1 MRVASWTP
9 LLALAASAGLSTAP
23 AVAQD
28 QAIVAHSISVA
39 QDGSSLELELADGRR
54 ITIELTDGTVR
65 INGERAGS
73 YATGSGVESSWSN
86 LLSQLGSLS
95 TDELVAALDDWQ
107 GNELEELKAVEQE
120 LSAALALEANLGNL
134 DAVVASAVAIGQA
147 ASVTAAR
154 DLALSLSAATQA
166 TATQQDL
173 IIDLNRL
180 TGDRSV
186 IARVGDLRRAYGDD
200 FGEIGIEVQN
210 GRVHIGDLTVRRG
223 QILEGNLAVLSGDV
237 SVYGTINGNLAA
249 LNGDVILHGSARIE
263 GDVVALNGRVT
274 RGGGHVTGRV
284 RSMNSLALRPRS
296 SRVAPSAPS
305 VFERRSTNQTLS
317 VDAVGQNIAT
327 LFGFFIALASIG
339 FGLNFFMPR
348 QLEVVS
354 ETVSDSFGRSFFAG
368 LFAQPLLLPLS
379 VMLIAGLAITIV
391 GIPVAVLVAL
401 ALPVAVVGAA
411 VTGYLAAAK
420 AVGQS
425 YLSRK
430 IARGQS
436 LVVTPYRSTLYG
448 VGGLL
453 AVWMPAVALG
463 WIPLVGQLLLALA
476 FISTWVMATAGV
488 GAAILSR
495 AGLRATFAGSEDRP
509 ALTDEHYW
517 PMDASNYTPARR
529 GRSRK

>member
-1 MRVASWTP
+1 MRVARWTP
-9 LLALAASAGLSTAP
+9 LLALATSAGLSTAP

-28 QAIVAHSISVA
+28 QAVVAHSISVA
-39 QDGSSLELELADGRR
+39 RDGSSLELELADGRS
-54 ITIELTDGTVR
+54 ITIELADGTFR
-65 INGERAGS
+65 INGEAAGS
-73 YATGSGVESSWSN
+73 YATGSGLESSWRN
-86 LLSQLGSLS
+86 LLSQFGSLS

-107 GNELEELKAVEQE
+107 GEELEEFKAAEQE
-120 LSAALALEANLGNL
+120 LSAALEANLGNL
-134 DAVVASAVAIGQA
+134 DAVIASAVAAAQV
-147 ASVTAAR
+147 ASVTAVR
-154 DLALSLSAATQA
+154 GVTLSGAAQA
-166 TATQQDL
+166 TARQQNL

-180 TGDRSV
+180 TGERSV
-186 IARVGDLRRAYGDD
+186 IERMNELRRIYGDD
-200 FGEIGIEVQN
+200 FGEIGIEVEN

-249 LNGDVILHGSARIE
+249 LNGDVILHRSARIE

-274 RGGGHVTGRV
+274 RGGGHVAGRI
-284 RSMNSLALRPRS
+284 RSMNSLAMRPRS
-296 SRVAPSAPS
+296 SRVAPRAPS
-305 VFERRSTNQTLS
+305 VFERGSAKQTFS
-317 VDAVGQNIAT
+317 IDAVGQNIAT

-339 FGLNFFMPR
+339 FGLNYFMPR

-368 LFAQPLLLPLS
+368 LFAQPLLLPVS

-436 LVVTPYRSTLYG
+436 LVVTPYRSTVYG

-463 WIPLVGQLLLALA
+463 WIPLFGQLLLALA

-495 AGLRATFAGSEDRP
+495 AGLRATFAGSGDRP

>member
-1 MRVASWTP
+1 MRVARWTP
-9 LLALAASAGLSTAP
+9 LLALATSAGLSTAP
-23 AVAQD
+23 VVAQD
-28 QAIVAHSISVA
+28 QAVVAHSISVA
-39 QDGSSLELELADGRR
+39 QDGSSLELELADGRS
-54 ITIELTDGTVR
+54 ITIELADGTFR
-65 INGERAGS
+65 INGEAAGS
-73 YATGSGVESSWSN
+73 YATGSGLESSWRN
-86 LLSQLGSLS
+86 LLSQFGSLS

-107 GNELEELKAVEQE
+107 GEELEEFKAAERE
-120 LSAALALEANLGNL
+120 LSAALEANLGNL
-134 DAVVASAVAIGQA
+134 DAVIASAVAAAQV
-147 ASVTAAR
+147 ASVTAVR
-154 DLALSLSAATQA
+154 GVTLSGAAQA
-166 TATQQDL
+166 TARQQNL

-180 TGDRSV
+180 TGERSV
-186 IARVGDLRRAYGDD
+186 IERMNELRRIYGDD
-200 FGEIGIEVQN
+200 FGEIGIEVEN

-249 LNGDVILHGSARIE
+249 LNGDVILHRSARIE

-274 RGGGHVTGRV
+274 RGGGHVAGRV
-284 RSMNSLALRPRS
+284 RSMNSLAMRPRS
-296 SRVAPSAPS
+296 SRVAPRAPS
-305 VFERRSTNQTLS
+305 VFERGSVKQTFS
-317 VDAVGQNIAT
+317 IDAVGQNIAT

-339 FGLNFFMPR
+339 FGLNYFMPR

-368 LFAQPLLLPLS
+368 LFAQPLLLPVS

-436 LVVTPYRSTLYG
+436 LVVTPYRSTVYG

-463 WIPLVGQLLLALA
+463 WIPLFGQLLLALA

-495 AGLRATFAGSEDRP
+495 AGLRATFAGSGDRP

>member
-1 MRVASWTP
+1 MRVARWTP
-9 LLALAASAGLSTAP
+9 LLALATSAGLSTAP

-28 QAIVAHSISVA
+28 QAVVAHSISVA
-39 QDGSSLELELADGRR
+39 RDGSSLELELADGRS
-54 ITIELTDGTVR
+54 ITIELADGTFR
-65 INGERAGS
+65 INGEAAGS
-73 YATGSGVESSWSN
+73 YATGSGLESSWRN
-86 LLSQLGSLS
+86 LLSQFGSLS

-107 GNELEELKAVEQE
+107 GEELEEFKAAERE
-120 LSAALALEANLGNL
+120 LSAALEANLGNL
-134 DAVVASAVAIGQA
+134 DAVIASAVAAAQV
-147 ASVTAAR
+147 ASVTAVR
-154 DLALSLSAATQA
+154 GVTLSGAAQA
-166 TATQQDL
+166 TARQQNL

-180 TGDRSV
+180 TGERSV
-186 IARVGDLRRAYGDD
+186 IERMNELRRIYGDD
-200 FGEIGIEVQN
+200 FGEIGIEVEN

-249 LNGDVILHGSARIE
+249 LNGDVILHRSARIE

-274 RGGGHVTGRV
+274 RGGGHVAGRI
-284 RSMNSLALRPRS
+284 RSMNSLAMRPRS
-296 SRVAPSAPS
+296 SRVAPRAPS
-305 VFERRSTNQTLS
+305 VFERGSVKQTFS
-317 VDAVGQNIAT
+317 IDAVGQNIAT

-339 FGLNFFMPR
+339 FGLNYFMPR

-368 LFAQPLLLPLS
+368 LFAQPLLLPVS

-391 GIPVAVLVAL
+391 GIPVAVLVAV

-436 LVVTPYRSTLYG
+436 LVVTPYRSTVYG

-463 WIPLVGQLLLALA
+463 WIPLFGQLLLALA

-495 AGLRATFAGSEDRP
+495 AGLRATFAGSGDRP